1 MVTLASFL
9 MSVIGPLVIQALIAL
24 GVGVLTV
31 TGVDLAVNQAVSW
44 LTTAVGG
51 LPSDMAN
58 VMAMG
63 GLFQGLSYIVGA
75 FTARVAM
82 AGASSIKR
90 FFIQ

>member
-1 MVTLASFL
+1 VKLATFFVSI
-9 MSVIGPLVIQALIAL
+9 IGPVVIQALIAL

>member
-1 MVTLASFL
+1 MKLATFFVSI
-9 MSVIGPLVIQALIAL
+9 IGPVVIQALIAL

>member
-1 MVTLASFL
+1 MTLAAFL
-9 MSVIGPLVIQALIAL
+9 MSVIGPLVIQGLIAI

-31 TGVDLAVNQAVSW
+31 TGVDVAVNQAVSW

-51 LPSDMAN
+51 MPAN
-58 VMAMG
+58 MVNVLAMG
-63 GLFQGLSYIVGA
+63 GVFQGMSYIVGA

-90 FFIQ
+90 FFVQ